1 MADLLV
7 IANGRIQVGRSARL
21 WNRAEQRLREVFGNA
36 VEVYFTGHRGDAARC
51 ARKAL
56 LAGSEWIAAAGGD
69 GTFNEV
75 ANGFFEGSSNIR
87 PNSFLSLLPCGSGND
102 YAKTLQIPRDLLGA
116 VEALERP
123 GCRTVDVGLA
133 RFLSM
138 DATSAE
144 RIFVNVAEAGV
155 GGNLLAKSHDRLL
168 RSRFGY
174 RLASLTEA
182 IRYKP
187 YHLQWSVD
195 GTIAERKSAV
205 LSLIVA
211 GGRYFGNGM
220 QCAPMA
226 QPDDGLFEIIIL
238 DSFRRMEILAKIGTF
253 FSGSYLKNPK
263 VIHLSA
269 RMVEAISEDRV
280 YLELDGELAGTLPAT
295 FALLPG
301 ALKLRC

>member
-1 MADLLV
+1 MTNLLV
-7 IANGRIQVGRSARL
+7 IANGRIQLGGSARL
-21 WNRAEQRLREVFGNA
+21 WNRAEKQLREIFGNA
-36 VEVYFTGHRGDAARC
+36 VEFRFTGRRGDATRYARE
-51 ARKAL
+51 AL

-69 GTFNEV
+69 GTINEV
-75 ANGFFEGSSNIR
+75 ANGFFEGGGNIR
-87 PNSFLSLLPCGSGND
+87 PDSFLSLLPCGSGND
-102 YAKTLQIPRDLLGA
+102 YAKTLRIPRDLLRA
-116 VEALERP
+116 VEALERSD
-123 GCRTVDVGLA
+123 CRPVDVGRA
-133 RFLSM
+133 RFHSV
-138 DATSAE
+138 DGTPAE

-155 GGNLLAKSHDRLL
+155 GGNLLANTHDRLL
-168 RSRFGY
+168 RSRLGY

-182 IRYKP
+182 VRYKP

-195 GTIAERKSAV
+195 GAIAERKSAV

-226 QPDDGLFEIIIL
+226 LPDDGLFEIIIL
-238 DSFRRMEILAKIGTF
+238 DSFRKMEILTKIGTF

-263 VIHLSA
+263 VIHRSA
-269 RMVEAISEDRV
+269 RMVEAISEDGV

-295 FALLPG
+295 FDLLPG